1 MGEAPEAL
9 ALGANQIREYFAEVN
24 PNDGA
29 LRECERSDKSDQQPE
44 QQFRALA
51 GCENHGDPS
60 QADRRSYRP
69 RQQQLLAPQ
78 PIDHAHREEREHKV
92 GEADYNC
99 LHIARNLT
107 ESGTLENVVEI
118 VQNRVDSR
126 ELVEDADGDCEED
139 GLAVTRLE

>member
-1 MGEAPEAL
+1 MSEAPEAL
-9 ALGANQIREYFAEVN
+9 ALGADQIREHFTEVN

-44 QQFRALA
+44 QQLRAFA

-69 RQQQLLAPQ
+69 RQQQLLASH

-92 GEADYNC
+92 GEADGNR
-99 LHIARNLT
+99 LHIARNLA
-107 ESGTLENVVEI
+107 ESGTFENVVEI

-126 ELVEDADGDCEED
+126 ELVEHADRDRKENR
-139 GLAVTRLE
+139 LAVTRLE